1 MTEFYFCDKFIIM
14 ESIIFDRHANKR
26 MKERK
31 VTEKEVEFVLE
42 NPDYS
47 EKSIK
52 QRYNA
57 FKLLNGRYLRVTY
70 KRELDHTLVITVV
83 IRKKPFGS

>member
-1 MTEFYFCDKFIIM
+1 MTKIHFCDKFFIM
-14 ESIIFDRHANKR
+14 KPIIFDPHAKKR

-31 VTEKEVEFVLE
+31 VTNEEVESVLE

-52 QRYNA
+52 ERYNA
-57 FKLLNGRYLRVTY
+57 FKWLDGRYLRVTY
-70 KRELDHTLVITVV
+70 KEEFKLTLVITVV
-83 IRKKPFGS
+83 IRKKPFRS

>member
-1 MTEFYFCDKFIIM
+1 MHHNVL
-14 ESIIFDRHANKR
+14 SILHLLVIDRHAKRR

-31 VTEKEVEFVLE
+31 VTDKEIESVLE

-57 FKLLNGRYLRVTY
+57 FKWLNGRYLRITY
-70 KRELDHTLVITVV
+70 KEELDHTLVITAV
-83 IRKKPFGS
+83 IRKKPFRSQ